1 MPKKEKDG
9 SRKKLSDLQEKLEG
23 EDTMTDT
30 NSMPMHGSRRSAV
43 ISSDGVRLNSQ
54 EKVSVRL
61 YDFSN
66 PSILDDRRLD
76 RIVRLHKDMISALE
90 AQAALFLR
98 SQVSITFS
106 DLKVIEYKKLI
117 KDLDQVTHLALFR
130 GEPLTGVGFMEI
142 SPGLAFGI
150 VNQILGGNGQAP
162 NVERALTKIETD
174 LVEEF
179 VVILLQDWVNHWKLE
194 ATPVISVVGHESV
207 PAALQLCEP
216 SAVVMRLSLD
226 VSVRGCEGRI
236 QIAVPLFMIE
246 PMIRFLESKTL
257 TKVEPTSQVRVPS
270 WQQGYVD
277 VPLPATVI
285 VKAGNI
291 KVGDFNNLKVGD
303 TLPLP
308 EDCMEHAI
316 LRLSNKS
323 LFRGQYGVDNG
334 KMALC
339 IQSKL

>member
-1 MPKKEKDG
+1 MQKKEKDG
-9 SRKKLSDLQEKLEG
+9 SQKLSDSLGKTEAEG
-23 EDTMTDT
+23 VSIDT
-30 NSMPMHGSRRSAV
+30 SSKAAPRSRRSAV
-43 ISSDGVRLNSQ
+43 ISSEGVRLNSE
-54 EKVSVRL
+54 EKVSVRR
-61 YDFSN
+61 YDFTN
-66 PSILDDRRLD
+66 PSILDERKLD
-76 RIVRLHKDMISALE
+76 RIVRLHKEMIPALE

-98 SQVSITFS
+98 SEVSITFS

-117 KDLDQVTHLALFR
+117 KGLDEVTHLALFR
-130 GEPLTGVGFMEI
+130 GDPLSGVGFMEI
-142 SPGLAFGI
+142 SPRLALGI
-150 VNQILGGNGQAP
+150 VNQVLGGTGQAP
-162 NVERALTKIETD
+162 NVERTLTKIETD

-179 VVILLQDWVNHWKLE
+179 VVILLQDWVNHWRLE

-216 SAVVMRLSLD
+216 SAVVMHLSLD
-226 VSVRGCEGRI
+226 VSVRECEGKI

-246 PMIRFLESKTL
+246 PMIRFLESQTL
-257 TKVEPTSQVRVPS
+257 TKVESTSQARVPS

-277 VPLPATVI
+277 VPLPATVM
-285 VKAGNI
+285 VKAGSM
-291 KVGDFNNLKVGD
+291 KVAVFNDLKVGD

-308 EDCMEHAI
+308 EDCMENAI